1 MDDNFK
7 PADQHR
13 WLRQMIGDWSVEGRA
28 VPDDPQWRSTGTET
42 VVAFGEAWVVM
53 TGEYRQGDNPETGRS
68 RITLGFDPAKDRFV
82 GDFISSHM
90 PSLWPYEGELD
101 PDGFTLRLRSRGM
114 RMDGQPGESA
124 YEDVIQIVSPDERT
138 LTGRVQDDD
147 GQWTDFMVTT
157 YRRR

>member
-13 WLRQMIGDWSVEGRA
+13 WLQQMIGDWSVEGRA

-147 GQWTDFMVTT
+147 GQLTDFMVTT